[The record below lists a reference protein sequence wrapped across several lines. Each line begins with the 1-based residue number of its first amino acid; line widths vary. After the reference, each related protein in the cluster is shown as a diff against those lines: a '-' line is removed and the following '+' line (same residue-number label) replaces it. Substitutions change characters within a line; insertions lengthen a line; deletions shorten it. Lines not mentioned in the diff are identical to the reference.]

1 MLFRNAA
8 AAVLRPLTS
17 LYSFSDFSY
26 HSVSAAGEG
35 AGARPRPPP
44 PPPGMSEKAL
54 KRVLG
59 DSPLSPENLEKAK
72 LGILNF
78 LSSEVLSEGE
88 AVCHYVIASSD
99 TRHRSVKR
107 CFSFCSCVCVGWWKR
122 GVWGWCVCMCVW
134 GACVC
139 ARVCV
144 YDLLCFCSTS
154 YCVCLLLITFLFLS
168 SFHHSLFLICIFF
181 FWSLLFTFQSSLLHP
196 SEESAVRSG
205 DGFCVNICLTT
216 SCQFFQTFIATSGH
230 SYVHLTHSYV
240 WKWNPC
246 WCVHYV

>member
-1 MLFRNAA
+1 MLFQNAA
-8 AAVLRPLTS
+8 AAVLWPLT
-17 LYSFSDFSY
+17 LLCSFSDFSY

-35 AGARPRPPP
+35 GGARPRPPP

-78 LSSEVLSEGE
+78 LSSEVLSEG
-88 AVCHYVIASSD
+88 AVVCHYVIASSD
-99 TRHRSVKR
+99 TRHRSVKC
-107 CFSFCSCVCVGWWKR
+107 CFSFCSCVCVWGG
-122 GVWGWCVCMCVW
+122 GVGVEEG

-139 ARVCV
+139 GGLCMCVCIWFTLFLFYV
-144 YDLLCFCSTS
+144 LLC
-154 YCVCLLLITFLFLS
+154 LS
-168 SFHHSLFLICIFF
+168 SFNNISASLFISSLSNFDLHF
-181 FWSLLFTFQSSLLHP
+181 LLLSLLFTFHSSLLHP
-196 SEESAVRSG
+196 SEESAVRTG

-216 SCQFFQTFIATSGH
+216 SCQFFKTIIATFGH
-230 SYVHLTHSYV
+230 SCVHLTHSYV
-240 WKWNPC
+240 WKLNPC